1 MQKKKKKKTPPNL
14 VFSSFLLGLIS
25 CSVFVSFYFDIERFW
40 VWETAAVDEA
50 YDGGSI
56 WVSLFFNFE

>member
-1 MQKKKKKKTPPNL
+1 
-14 VFSSFLLGLIS
+14 
-25 CSVFVSFYFDIERFW
+25 

>member
-56 WVSLFFNFE
+56 